1 MNELAMKYWNDV
13 INQQNIEEN
22 VNVRAYRFGDT
33 PDELAQLVVDGVKT
47 ATCNALKLYELNNR
61 PVPQCGDYHI
71 ILNKDFEP
79 VCVIQITSVNIKKY
93 DEIDEKFA
101 IAEGDGSYENW
112 DDIHVRF
119 FTEQLGLFNE
129 PFHRQIELVCQLFR
143 VVHIHNAY
151 KK

>member
-1 MNELAMKYWNDV
+1 MNELAMQYWNEV
-13 INQQNIEEN
+13 RIQQNIVED

-47 ATCNALKLYELNNR
+47 ATCNALRLYELNNR
-61 PVPQCGDYHI
+61 ALPQCGDYNI
-71 ILNKDFEP
+71 ILNKAYEP
-79 VCVIQITSVNIKKY
+79 VCVIQITSVDIKKY
-93 DEIDEKFA
+93 DEIDEVFA
-101 IAEGDGSYENW
+101 IAEGDGSYGNW

-129 PFHRQIELVCQLFR
+129 SFHRQIELVCQTFR
-143 VVHIHNAY
+143 VIHIHSAY

>member
-13 INQQNIEEN
+13 VRQLNIDEHAK
-22 VNVRAYRFGDT
+22 VRAYRFGDT

-61 PVPQCGDYHI
+61 PVPQGGDYHI
-71 ILNKDFEP
+71 ILNKAFEP
-79 VCVIQITSVNIKKY
+79 VCVIQITSVTIKKY
-93 DEIDEKFA
+93 DEIDEQFA
-101 IAEGDGSYENW
+101 IAEGDGSYKNW

-129 PFHRQIELVCQLFR
+129 SFHRQIELVCQTFR
-143 VVHIHNAY
+143 VVHIHHAY

>member
-1 MNELAMKYWNDV
+1 MNELAMQFWNEV
-13 INQQNIEEN
+13 ITQQNIKGNE
-22 VNVRAYRFGDT
+22 NVRAYRFGDT
-33 PDELAQLVVDGVKT
+33 PDELAQLVVEGVKT

-61 PVPQCGDYHI
+61 PLPHAGDYNI
-71 ILNKDFEP
+71 ILNKAFEP
-79 VCVIQITSVNIKKY
+79 VCIIQITSVDIKKY
-93 DEIDEKFA
+93 DEINEAFA

-129 PFHRQIELVCQLFR
+129 PFHRQIELVCQTFK
-143 VVHIHNAY
+143 VIHIHEVY